1 MTPFVSNTDPDR
13 SLMLERLGLT
23 SSAELFRVIPEKFRF
38 PKLDLPAPLSEPEV
52 LEELFALAGKN
63 AAPPEYLVFAGGGAY
78 LHFVPALVD
87 ALASRGEF
95 LTSYTPYQPEASQGT
110 LQALFEYQSMVADLF
125 EMETV
130 NASHYDGAAALAE
143 AVVMAYRAGGE
154 ERKTAVISAGL
165 HPEYREVVAT
175 YTGPFGLKLRGKDEN
190 AWKSRDLAKLV
201 DSDTACVVVSF
212 PTFFGDL
219 ADYRELAALT
229 HEKGALFIVSVDPLC
244 LGLFDP
250 PGRWGADIVT
260 GEGQCLGNRLS
271 FGGPGLGLFAV
282 TKELV
287 RKMPGRLAGMTADS
301 EGVCGFVLTLN
312 TREQHIRREKATSN
326 ICTNQGLIALRAA
339 IYLAAMGKN
348 GLKKAAELSYR
359 NARYAAERLSALPG
373 FSLVNDGPFF
383 REFVL
388 RCPRPA
394 EEIVLAL
401 AEKKIIPGIPLSR
414 YFPDRP
420 RDLLVCV
427 TELNRKKHIDALAEA
442 LAEFPEALG

>member
-1 MTPFVSNTDPDR
+1 MTPFVSNTDADR
-13 SLMLERLGLT
+13 TRMLEAIGL
-23 SSAELFRVIPEKFRF
+23 SSADDLFRAIPEKYRF
-38 PKLDLPAPLSEPEV
+38 PKLDLPAPLSEPEIM
-52 LEELFALAGKN
+52 EELQSLAGKN
-63 AAPPEYLVFAGGGAY
+63 GSAPEYTLFAGGGAY
-78 LHFVPALVD
+78 RHFVPALVD

-110 LQALFEYQSMVADLF
+110 LQALFEYQSLIADLF

-143 AVVMAYRAGGE
+143 AVVMAYRAGRE
-154 ERKTAVISAGL
+154 ERKTAVISAGI

-175 YTGPFGLKLRGKDEN
+175 YTGTFGLKLRGPAEN
-190 AWKSRDLAKLV
+190 VWKPRDLAALV
-201 DSDTACVVVSF
+201 DGDTACVVVSF

-219 ADYRELAALT
+219 ADYRDLARRV

-244 LGLFDP
+244 LGLFEP

-260 GEGQCLGNRLS
+260 GEGQCLGNPLS

-282 TKELV
+282 TKDLV
-287 RKMPGRLAGMTADS
+287 RKMPGRLAGMTSDTDGA
-301 EGVCGFVLTLN
+301 CGFVLTLN

-348 GLKKAAELSYR
+348 GLKKTAELCYR
-359 NARYAAERLSALPG
+359 GARYAAERLSALPG
-373 FSLVNDGPFF
+373 FTLVNDGPFF

-394 EEIVLAL
+394 EDIVMAS
-401 AEKKIIPGIPLSR
+401 AEKKIIPGIALSR
-414 YFPDRP
+414 YYPDRD

-427 TELNRKKHIDALAEA
+427 TELHRKKHLDALTETLSVFSEGRA
-442 LAEFPEALG
+442 